1 MIDKAKTFW
10 SFIDDLKILGDDVKA
25 LVLYGGCRWGEP
37 SPIPGVVERLSKLDY
52 RNIENIFPD
61 VICNDV
67 AKTRLKN
74 EVENIYNYHL
84 ECSQD
89 LAYSDIDK
97 VALYARWLN
106 RLLCLCGDII
116 NLQTAP
122 LAHTHAHT
130 HA

>member
-52 RNIENIFPD
+52 RDIENIFPD

-74 EVENIYNYHL
+74 EVGNIYNYHL

-97 VALYARWLN
+97 VALYAGWLN

-116 NLQTAP
+116 NP
-122 LAHTHAHT
+122 
-130 HA
+130 